1 MPITQE
7 QIYRFSRQPF
17 PRGII
22 LEGATFPGIKKG
34 NEALVKRVEDTA
46 FKWYAKLSG
55 QPIDNLHAYAD
66 GINQDE
72 DLLRSLGLG
81 SNQLP
86 DSHFFIGSHEEG
98 NPELFAIQPWVNG
111 RLLKEVSLWEILNNR
126 PLSESLANLFLI
138 ANEFNKMTGRFP
150 DLKGS
155 EKIWGVS
162 DPTKIIWPFR
172 STNIIVSE
180 NTAVLTDARALNPKP
195 GSIKYG
201 ASKIH
206 QSITTF
212 TARQIL
218 V

>member
-1 MPITQE
+1 
-7 QIYRFSRQPF
+7 
-17 PRGII
+17 
-22 LEGATFPGIKKG
+22 
-34 NEALVKRVEDTA
+34 
-46 FKWYAKLSG
+46 
-55 QPIDNLHAYAD
+55 
-66 GINQDE
+66 
-72 DLLRSLGLG
+72 
-81 SNQLP
+81 
-86 DSHFFIGSHEEG
+86 
-98 NPELFAIQPWVNG
+98 
-111 RLLKEVSLWEILNNR
+111 
-126 PLSESLANLFLI
+126 
-138 ANEFNKMTGRFP
+138 MTGRFP